1 MPATITVVNGRTVIS
16 AGENTL
22 EAARQAA
29 IATEKAAQSA
39 SARDAAIA
47 FLNPYP
53 DQAAGEAA
61 TADGDLFS
69 FRDGDD
75 MVALAKRKHARA
87 GGGFDPLLAPLVE
100 HALDGT
106 RDHVPMQIET
116 RRHGE
121 PSPNSAEQAFIMLP
135 NCLRIGSSPRNQ
147 V

>member
-75 MVALAKRKHARA
+75 MVALAKREAVGSTLLPFYFGA
-87 GGGFDPLLAPLVE
+87 GKSATDGGESV
-100 HALDGT
+100 
-106 RDHVPMQIET
+106 Q
-116 RRHGE
+116 
-121 PSPNSAEQAFIMLP
+121 
-135 NCLRIGSSPRNQ
+135 
-147 V
+147 